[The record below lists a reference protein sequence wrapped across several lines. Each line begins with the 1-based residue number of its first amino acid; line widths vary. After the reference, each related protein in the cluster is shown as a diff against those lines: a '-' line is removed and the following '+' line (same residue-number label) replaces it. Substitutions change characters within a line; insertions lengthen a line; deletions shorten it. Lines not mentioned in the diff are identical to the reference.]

1 MQQVNL
7 LDASLAPSR
16 KRLGANQLVLSWVG
30 FTVFLVLISIWQS
43 VSLWWLQDE
52 EKMTRAEVERVREAN
67 ALHRANTAS
76 PIALEAQV
84 AELLMQQDQQ
94 ALLVALL
101 RQQQSLSFSP
111 YLSALSEARVDN
123 LWLSEI
129 SISHGVKRE
138 INLKGATSDAAL
150 VPVMLRNLSEQDQFR
165 GQRFK
170 HVEITRRPG
179 ESLSEF
185 VIVSPDGAVSG

>member
-7 LDASLAPSR
+7 LDESLAPNR
-16 KRLGANQLVLSWVG
+16 NRLGANQLVMSWAG
-30 FTVFLVLISIWQS
+30 FTAFLVLISIWQS
-43 VSLWWLQDE
+43 ASLWWLQDE
-52 EKMTRAEVERVREAN
+52 EMMTRAEVERVREAN

-76 PIALEAQV
+76 PVALEAQV

-94 ALLVALL
+94 AMLVTLL

-129 SISHGVKRE
+129 SISHGVQRE

-170 HVEITRRPG
+170 HVEITRLPG

>member
-7 LDASLAPSR
+7 LDASLAPVR
-16 KRLGANQLVLSWVG
+16 KRLGANQLAFAWVG
-30 FTVFLVLISIWQS
+30 FTAFLILISIWQS
-43 VSLWWLQDE
+43 ASLWWLQDE
-52 EKMTRAEVERVREAN
+52 ELVTRAEVERVREAN
-67 ALHRANTAS
+67 SLHRANTET
-76 PIALEAQV
+76 PIGLEAQV
-84 AELLMQQDQQ
+84 AELLRQQDQQ
-94 ALLVALL
+94 ALLVDLL

-111 YLSALSEARVDN
+111 YLTALSEARVDN

-129 SISHGVKRE
+129 SISHSVKRE
-138 INLKGATSDAAL
+138 INLKGATSNAAL

-170 HVEITRRPG
+170 HVEITTLPG

>member
-7 LDASLAPSR
+7 LDASLAPVR
-16 KRLGANQLVLSWVG
+16 KRLGANQVALAWVG

-43 VSLWWLQDE
+43 ASLWWLQDE
-52 EKMTRAEVERVREAN
+52 EMVTRAEVERVREAN
-67 ALHRANTAS
+67 SLHRANTAS
-76 PIALEAQV
+76 PLALEAQV
-84 AELLMQQDQQ
+84 AELLMQQEQQ

-111 YLSALSEARVDN
+111 YLAALSEARVDN

-150 VPVMLRNLSEQDQFR
+150 VPVMLRNLSEQAQFR

-170 HVEITRRPG
+170 HVEITTLPG
-179 ESLSEF
+179 KSLSEF